1 MEKYRV
7 YQHFEGAI
15 ERVIEADSVEEAER
29 KMQIATD
36 IILDEMMDCNW
47 DYPEVVEVLES
58 GEEELEVV

>member
-1 MEKYRV
+1 MKKYRV
-7 YQHFEGAI
+7 YQHFEGAV

>member
-7 YQHFEGAI
+7 YQHFEGAV

-29 KMQIATD
+29 KMQMATD

>member
-7 YQHFEGAI
+7 YQHFEGAV